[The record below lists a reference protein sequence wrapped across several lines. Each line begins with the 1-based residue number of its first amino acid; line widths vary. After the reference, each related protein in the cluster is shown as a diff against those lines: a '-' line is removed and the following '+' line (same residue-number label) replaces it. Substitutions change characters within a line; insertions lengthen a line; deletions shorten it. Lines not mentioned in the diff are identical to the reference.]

1 MYLQQHN
8 FFVNES
14 KQARVLPIINNS
26 KIELLRNILE
36 IYGAKE
42 TGLVIIIILKKIP
55 LDI

>member
-1 MYLQQHN
+1 M
-8 FFVNES
+8 
-14 KQARVLPIINNS
+14 LPIINNS